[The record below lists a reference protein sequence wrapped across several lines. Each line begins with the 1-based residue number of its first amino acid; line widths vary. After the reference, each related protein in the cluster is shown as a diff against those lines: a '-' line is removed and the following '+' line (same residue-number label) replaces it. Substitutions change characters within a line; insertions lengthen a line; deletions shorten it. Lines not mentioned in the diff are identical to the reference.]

1 MHNFIDFGADVV
13 FGREGWRWHSLLS
26 PTYTTMREKMG
37 RFTGVD
43 GEGSK
48 SSFQSDPPGLRTG
61 YLAFVA
67 IL

>member
-1 MHNFIDFGADVV
+1 M
-13 FGREGWRWHSLLS
+13 FGREGWRWHLLLS

-37 RFTGVD
+37 RFTGLD
-43 GEGSK
+43 GGGSK